1 MCTIS
6 LSVSCF
12 VLETRRKKIGVGNLD
27 LGFSTCFSLLLK
39 EEEEEDKEEEKRT
52 TAKAAKAF
60 RFSSLFFFVGRC
72 VRVLERERERERER
86 ALFGF
91 PSSSF
96 VL

>member
-1 MCTIS
+1 M
-6 LSVSCF
+6 LF
-12 VLETRRKKIGVGNLD
+12 APA
-27 LGFSTCFSLLLK
+27 FK
-39 EEEEEDKEEEKRT
+39 EEEEEDKEEDKEEEDKEEEDKEEEDKEEEKRA

-72 VRVLERERERERER
+72 VRVLERERERER

>member
-1 MCTIS
+1 M
-6 LSVSCF
+6 LF
-12 VLETRRKKIGVGNLD
+12 APA
-27 LGFSTCFSLLLK
+27 FLLK
-39 EEEEEDKEEEKRT
+39 EEEEEDKEEEDKEEDKEEEDKEEEDKEEEKRT

-72 VRVLERERERERER
+72 VRVLERERERER